1 MPYENVKL
9 FAVWEPDTF
18 TVNYNSNGG
27 TGQLSRAEVRYG
39 DSVPLPKDV
48 SIYRDG
54 LFLTGWAKTDNAK
67 STLKRYMTAPPLKR
81 ECRLSFAIS
90 PLIPM
95 MGNSPCTITSSRSL
109 HGAAFPKMRFALPA
123 TRQRRNS
130 ATKCMRSSAPAQ
142 SVSFSQ
148 AQAKW
153 EQALIFRRNLRRCII
168 LIYPGNPLMLNI
180 PNGTKDDR

>member
-1 MPYENVKL
+1 M
-9 FAVWEPDTF
+9 T
-18 TVNYNSNGG
+18 
-27 TGQLSRAEVRYG
+27 
-39 DSVPLPKDV
+39 
-48 SIYRDG
+48 
-54 LFLTGWAKTDNAK
+54 K
-67 STLKRYMTAPPLKR
+67 SWRYMTAPPLKR

-153 EQALIFRRNLRRCII
+153 ELVQTFRQSWRRCII
-168 LIYPGNPLMLNI
+168 LIYPGNPRKLN
-180 PNGTKDDR
+180 PFNGTFCKNSSSKSSIKPADELIVNIKFLNTLAVDFFGFVNLNPLYKRVQECLRQFVNVCVLLD